1 MERKKYRCCAV
12 PQCTNTSK
20 STPNKIFIDVPRKAD
35 IDHFD
40 LPNDMENYMRYHV
53 IGTVGKVM
61 LKHGSLPTKFQ
72 CQSGRKRS
80 LPSTVPSR
88 PAAIKRQR
96 LALVQ
101 EALEDS
107 KLGSDTKEVN
117 TTLSLSSPVEV
128 IVEHQPKNQNKGIQ
142 VFMKITYFRSKLTQ
156 TEYKSHSIATS
167 PSKTWTTTVSTSP
180 FKVEHVK
187 LAMPSAPKIHRKLLV
202 DRSDSD
208 TSLCSVQPINISA
221 VVIFSPI
228 IRVEI
233 TVRRQ

>member
-117 TTLSLSSPVEV
+117 TSLSSSPVEV

-180 FKVEHVK
+180 FKVEHPV
-187 LAMPSAPKIHRKLLV
+187 
-202 DRSDSD
+202 
-208 TSLCSVQPINISA
+208 NISA
-221 VVIFSPI
+221 IVIFSPI

-233 TVRRQ
+233 TFRRQ